1 MAAALVATTGAFA
14 KKVKIQ
20 VDMTGQTIS
29 ANGVHVAGNFQGW
42 SPSAT
47 ALTKEGSTDL
57 YSTVVD
63 INAMQV
69 ILLSFQNIKTLPDCA
84 LSIGNFDG
92 IHYGHRE
99 LLKRLRKEADARNLR
114 ASLLTFEPHSKNPFN
129 KPITTK

>member
-69 ILLSFQNIKTLPDCA
+69 IEYKFINDNNWDLQLIYKKLLLSAQMVFMLQVISKENTTTHLA
-84 LSIGNFDG
+84 IGNQTNQ
-92 IHYGHRE
+92 E
-99 LLKRLRKEADARNLR
+99 
-114 ASLLTFEPHSKNPFN
+114 
-129 KPITTK
+129 